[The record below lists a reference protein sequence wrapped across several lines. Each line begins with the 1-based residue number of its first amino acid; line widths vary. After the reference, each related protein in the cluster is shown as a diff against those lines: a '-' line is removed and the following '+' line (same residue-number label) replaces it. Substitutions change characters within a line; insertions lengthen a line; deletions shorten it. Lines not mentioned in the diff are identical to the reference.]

1 MPQEVALHGL
11 TQLEERFCEEF
22 IYDLDASAAAQRAGY
37 RYETEGPR
45 LLTRR
50 SIQRRIEELKNRRAT
65 RLELTADDVLKRW
78 WLLATTDTNDLVQI
92 RRVNCRYCHGKNHEY
107 QWTPAE
113 YDAALLKHA
122 YEVKRAAR
130 RDEEPPLAPN
140 DNGGIDFNPWRE
152 PSDQCPECYGVGEE
166 RAYITDTRHLSP
178 GAKALFAGVDVANN
192 GRLKLKLYDR
202 EAALLAVAK
211 HLGMHVE
218 RHQHSG
224 PNGEPLTVEV
234 RVVRPPI
241 EIDGDVTD
249 AIEHS

>member
-1 MPQEVALHGL
+1 MPNEIALPGL

-22 IYDLDASAAAQRAGY
+22 IYDLDASAAAYRAGY

-65 RLELTADDVLKRW
+65 RLELAADDILKQW
-78 WLLATTDTNDLVQI
+78 WQIATASPNDLIQV
-92 RRVNCRYCHGKNHEY
+92 RRVNCRYCRGKNHEY

-113 YDAALLKHA
+113 YDLALLKHA
-122 YEVKRAAR
+122 REVKQATKR
-130 RDEEPPLAPN
+130 EQEPPDAPN
-140 DNGGIDFNPWRE
+140 DTGGTDFHPWMDPIE
-152 PSDQCPECYGVGEE
+152 NCPECGGEGEE
-166 RAYITDTRHLSP
+166 RIYLVDTRYMTAS
-178 GAKALFAGVDVANN
+178 AKALYAGAEVSR
-192 GRLKLKLYDR
+192 GMLKVRMYDR
-202 EAALLAVAK
+202 EAARLAVAK

-241 EIDGDVTD
+241 EIDGEITEV
-249 AIEHS
+249 EG